1 MRLNGRASIT
11 HRLTALFAL
20 VSTAVLLG
28 LGTLIGGTVE
38 RHFVEQD
45 VGVLAEKLDQTRRI
59 LEKVE
64 TEDELISVPQQLDDA
79 LAGQYGLAVAVVAPD
94 GRLLF
99 ATSGAGF
106 PEALLSR
113 QTMADAAHPLLWRTG
128 GGVPMRGISARAPT
142 GISGAPQ
149 MVVGVA
155 TDISHHEQYMAGF
168 RVTLW
173 SFVAVAALLSGVLG
187 ALAARRGL
195 APLKAMKHKAQSIT
209 ARRLDARLTVDAVPL
224 ELADLAAT
232 LNDMLARLEE
242 SFRRLSDFS
251 SDLAHEFRTP
261 INNLMTQTQVTLS
274 KPRAAGEYREV
285 LASNIEEYERLSRMV
300 ADMLFIAKADEGRI
314 APTRERLE
322 LAPLIGDLVEFHR
335 LAADEKSVVVETG
348 GEGLIRGD
356 PLMIRRA
363 VSNLL
368 SNAIRHT
375 PPDGRVTVSIRR
387 EAGRVAIDVLN
398 TGKPISPEHLPRLF
412 DRFYRVGASRAGDG
426 THSGLG
432 LAIVKSIVE
441 AHGGSVAVSSAE
453 GVTCFGLSIES
464 AEQTEAADTSE
475 NLAGILHK
483 YVNPDLVVLEK
494 DAWARAAKEKHGNG
508 HAD

>member
-1 MRLNGRASIT
+1 VRLNLRASIT

-20 VSTAVLLG
+20 VSAVVLLG

-38 RHFVEQD
+38 QHFVEQD
-45 VGVLAEKLDQTRRI
+45 IGVLAGKLDLARRI
-59 LEKVE
+59 LEKVK
-64 TEDELISVPQQLDDA
+64 TEDDLIAVPQQLDDA
-79 LAGQYGLAVAVVAPD
+79 LIGQQGLAVAVVAPD

-106 PEALLSR
+106 PEALLTR
-113 QTMADAAHPLLWRTG
+113 QTMADTAHPFVWRTG
-128 GGVPMRGISARAPT
+128 GGIPMRGISARVPT
-142 GISGAPQ
+142 GVAGAPPV
-149 MVVGVA
+149 VVGVA
-155 TDISHHEQYMAGF
+155 TDISHHEHYMAGF

-173 SFVAVAALLSGVLG
+173 SFMAVAALLSGVFG
-187 ALAARRGL
+187 WLAARRGL
-195 APLKAMKHKAQSIT
+195 APLKAMKHKAESIT
-209 ARRLDARLTVDAVPL
+209 ARRLDARLAVDAVPD

-232 LNDMLARLEE
+232 LNEMLARLEE

-274 KPRAAGEYREV
+274 KPRAPGEYHEV

-314 APTRERLE
+314 VPTRERLE

-335 LAADEKSVVVETG
+335 LAADEKGVAVESE
-348 GEGLIRGD
+348 GEGVIRGD

-375 PPDGRVTVSIRR
+375 PPGGRVTVSIRR
-387 EAGRVAIDVLN
+387 VEPGRVAIDVVN
-398 TGKPISPEHLPRLF
+398 TGNAIAEAHLPRLF

-426 THSGLG
+426 SHSGLG
-432 LAIVKSIVE
+432 LAIVKSITE
-441 AHGGSVAVSSAE
+441 AHGGGVAVSSVDGE
-453 GVTCFGLSIES
+453 TCFSLLIES
-464 AEQTEAADTSE
+464 AE
-475 NLAGILHK
+475 
-483 YVNPDLVVLEK
+483 
-494 DAWARAAKEKHGNG
+494 
-508 HAD
+508 